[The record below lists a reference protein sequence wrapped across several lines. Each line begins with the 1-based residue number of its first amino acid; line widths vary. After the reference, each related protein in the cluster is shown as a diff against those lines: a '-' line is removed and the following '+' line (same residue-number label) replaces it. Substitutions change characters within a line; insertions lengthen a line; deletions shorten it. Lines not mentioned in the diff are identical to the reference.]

1 MPPPLIFLQPA
12 HFRHPCTCREHFPHK
27 QHSRYVQASYA
38 SRTAPLWV
46 GHFYWLILPHPPR
59 YSALHCLFGGLYGR
73 RQGIPPLVIVNMH
86 LTYAAIGS
94 LWSAVLMGGCG
105 RRLLATL
112 TSHSSTKIWNNT
124 MRPFSLRTPP
134 VIQCNLV
141 QKFTDTYDKDG
152 KDTFDGVTDCSP
164 HKLRDADCIK
174 CSPQKLNLES
184 YRWLEQRQ
192 AIFAAFETA
201 WLEIAIRCLSDEK
214 TDCLF

>member
-1 MPPPLIFLQPA
+1 
-12 HFRHPCTCREHFPHK
+12 
-27 QHSRYVQASYA
+27 
-38 SRTAPLWV
+38 
-46 GHFYWLILPHPPR
+46 
-59 YSALHCLFGGLYGR
+59 
-73 RQGIPPLVIVNMH
+73 
-86 LTYAAIGS
+86 
-94 LWSAVLMGGCG
+94 
-105 RRLLATL
+105 
-112 TSHSSTKIWNNT
+112 

-201 WLEIAIRCLSDEK
+201 
-214 TDCLF
+214 